1 MVATTSETI
10 AFPLQGSRANGGTAN
25 GYLAFPSEGGP
36 YPGAI
41 VIQEWWG
48 LNDNIRDIA
57 NRVAAEGYVALAPD
71 LYHGEV
77 AQEPDLAQKLMLSLV
92 QEQAVKDMNGAVAS
106 LQARDDVVSDKIGVT
121 GFCMGGGL
129 ALLLAMTNPAIQAC
143 APFYGVPM
151 GDLDDCKNIQ
161 GGVLGI
167 YAGLDGFVTQ
177 EYVDQVQAALDTTDV
192 PNDII
197 VYPDA
202 DHGFFNDT
210 SDAHKADD
218 AADSWDKLKTF
229 FTANLKS

>member
-1 MVATTSETI
+1 MITTTSDNLE
-10 AFPLQGSRANGGTAN
+10 FSANGGTAT
-25 GYLAFPSEGGP
+25 GYVAAPASGGP
-36 YPGAI
+36 YPGVV

-77 AQEPDLAQKLMLSLV
+77 AQEPDLAQKLMMSLV
-92 QEQAVKDMNGAVAS
+92 QEQAVQDMNGAVAA
-106 LQARDDVVSDKIGVT
+106 LQARDDVIAGQIGVT

-129 ALLLAMTNPAIQAC
+129 SLLLAMKNPVIQAC

-151 GDLDDCKNIQ
+151 GDLAECREIK
-161 GGVLGI
+161 GAVLGI

-177 EYVDQVQAALDTTDV
+177 EYVDQIQAALDTADV

-218 AADSWDKLKTF
+218 AEDAWGKLKTF
-229 FTANLKS
+229 FNMNLKR